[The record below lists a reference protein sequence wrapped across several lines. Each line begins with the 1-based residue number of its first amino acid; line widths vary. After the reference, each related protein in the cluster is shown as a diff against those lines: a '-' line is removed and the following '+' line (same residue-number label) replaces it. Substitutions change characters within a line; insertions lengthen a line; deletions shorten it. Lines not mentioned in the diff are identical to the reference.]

1 MHTGKFK
8 DEKLYANARFCTWS
22 DIGNDKDHGQH
33 YPMQHRGGAV
43 MNMSQQVNQ
52 KVTAS
57 HLKRQAYC
65 YVRQSTLKQVF
76 ENTESTKRQY
86 ALRERAVALGWPVVQ
101 IVTVD
106 SDLGETATSV
116 ADRKGFQKL
125 MTEVSLGRVG
135 LVMGLEV
142 SRLARNNA
150 DWARLLEI
158 CAITDTLILD
168 EEGVYNPT
176 DFNDRL
182 LLNMKGTFSEVEL
195 HVLRSRLR
203 GGILSKARRGE
214 LKTRLPTGFVYN
226 HNDKIIIDPDK
237 QVQQSIRLFFD
248 IFQRTGAAF
257 ATVKAF
263 AKDDVKFP
271 CRMHLGPDK
280 GKLKWQRLTSA
291 RALVILKNP
300 RYAGA
305 YYYGRQ
311 RSRKNVDGSTTYF
324 QVPRDQWLVLLKDI
338 HPGYITWEQYEENL
352 RRIRQN
358 AIAYNV
364 IDRKTPP
371 REGSC
376 LLQGLAVC
384 GKCGQRMTIRYKY
397 QRKNRLKPVYLCQRN
412 RIERWE
418 NSCQYI
424 PGAAIDEAI
433 SKLLLASVTP
443 LTLEVALQVQ
453 KELENRFYEADK
465 LRKQQ
470 VQRAEYEANLARRR
484 FMQVDPDNRLV
495 ADTLEA
501 EWNTK
506 LRHLQDA
513 NDYYETHRR
522 RESEKLKKAQQQK
535 VLKLTRD
542 FPAIWKNPKTPAR
555 EKKRMI
561 RFLIE
566 DVTMI
571 RGEDITLHVR
581 FKGGATKT
589 LKLPLPLK
597 GWQYNMTDP
606 KIVELVDEL
615 LIDHSYSQI
624 ATILNRRGYKSGQ
637 GHRIDRRTVVGITHK
652 YKLKTRYARLR
663 ATGKLRVNEV
673 AGLLG
678 VTVATVRRWG
688 KKGIIKTYP
697 YNDRNECLYEHPGVN
712 SPLMK
717 KRAQQA
723 ENN

>member
-1 MHTGKFK
+1 
-8 DEKLYANARFCTWS
+8 
-22 DIGNDKDHGQH
+22 
-33 YPMQHRGGAV
+33 
-43 MNMSQQVNQ
+43 MNMPRRANQ
-52 KVTAS
+52 KVSAS

-86 ALRERAVALGWPVVQ
+86 ALRERAIALGWPVFQ

-116 ADRKGFQKL
+116 ADRQGFQKL

-168 EEGVYNPT
+168 EEGVYDPT

-271 CRMHLGPDK
+271 CRINLGPDK
-280 GKLKWQRLTSA
+280 GKLKWQRLTSGRA
-291 RALVILKNP
+291 RVILKNP

-324 QVPRDQWLVLLKDI
+324 QVPRDEWLVLIKDV

-371 REGSC
+371 REGPC
-376 LLQGLAVC
+376 LLQGLAIC

-397 QRKNRLKPVYLCQRN
+397 QRKGRIDPVYLCQRH

-418 NSCQYI
+418 SSCQYI
-424 PGAAIDEAI
+424 PGASIDEAI
-433 SKLLLASVTP
+433 SKLLLESVTP

-453 KELENRFYEADK
+453 KELENRFNEADK

-470 VQRAEYEANLARRR
+470 VVRAEYEANLARRR

-501 EWNTK
+501 EWNGK

-522 RESEKLKKAQQQK
+522 RESDKLKKAQQK
-535 VLKLTRD
+535 EVLKLAKD
-542 FPAIWKNPKTPAR
+542 FPRLWKNPRTPVR

-566 DVTMI
+566 DVIMI
-571 RGEDITLHVR
+571 RAENITLHVR

-589 LKLPLPLK
+589 LKIPLPLK
-597 GWQYNMTDP
+597 GWQYNLTDQ
-606 KIVELVDEL
+606 KIVEIVDEL
-615 LIDHSYSQI
+615 LPDHTYSEI
-624 ATILNRRGYKSGQ
+624 ATILDKRGYKSGQ
-637 GHRIDRRTVVGITHK
+637 GHRIDRNVVKGITHK
-652 YKLKTRYARLR
+652 YKLKTRFARLR
-663 ATGKLRVNEV
+663 ATGKLTVDEV
-673 AGLLG
+673 ASLLG
-678 VTVATVRRWG
+678 VTAATVRRWA
-688 KKGIIKTYP
+688 KKDVIKTYP
-697 YNDRNECLYEHPGVN
+697 YNDRNGCLYEHPGVN

-717 KRAQQA
+717 KRAQEA
-723 ENN
+723 ENK

>member
-1 MHTGKFK
+1 
-8 DEKLYANARFCTWS
+8 
-22 DIGNDKDHGQH
+22 
-33 YPMQHRGGAV
+33 
-43 MNMSQQVNQ
+43 MNMSYRTNQ

-86 ALRERAVALGWPVVQ
+86 ALREQAVALGWPMAQ
-101 IVTVD
+101 IVTID
-106 SDLGETATSV
+106 SDLGETAASV
-116 ADRKGFQKL
+116 ADRQGFQKL
-125 MTEVSLGRVG
+125 MTEVSMGRVG

-158 CAITDTLILD
+158 CALTDTLILD
-168 EEGVYNPT
+168 EEGIYDPT

-214 LKTRLPTGFVYN
+214 LKTRLPTGFVYD
-226 HNDKIIIDPDK
+226 HNDQIIIDPDK

-271 CRMHLGPDK
+271 CRLHFGPDK
-280 GKLKWQRLTSA
+280 GKIKWQRLTSG
-291 RALVILKNP
+291 RAQVMIKNP

-311 RSRKNVDGSTTYF
+311 RSRKKPDGSTTYF
-324 QVPRDQWLVLLKDI
+324 KAPRDQWLVLIKDA
-338 HPGYITWEQYEENL
+338 HPGYITWDQYEENL
-352 RRIRQN
+352 RRMRQN

-364 IDRKTPP
+364 TGSNTPA
-371 REGSC
+371 REGPC
-376 LLQGLAVC
+376 LLQGLAIC

-397 QRKNRLKPVYLCQRN
+397 RKKGRIDPVYLCQRH

-418 NSCQYI
+418 SSCQYI
-424 PGAAIDEAI
+424 PGASIDEAI
-433 SKLLLASVTP
+433 SKLLLDSVTP
-443 LTLEVALQVQ
+443 LTLEVALQVR
-453 KELENRFYEADK
+453 KELEKRFNEADK

-470 VQRAEYEANLARRR
+470 VERTEYEANIARRR

-501 EWNTK
+501 EWNEK
-506 LRHLQDA
+506 LRQLQDTI
-513 NDYYETHRR
+513 DYYENHRQK
-522 RESEKLKKAQQQK
+522 ESEKLKSVQEKE
-535 VLKLTRD
+535 VLKIAKD
-542 FPAIWKNPKTPAR
+542 FPRLWKNPATSAR

-571 RGEDITLHVR
+571 KGEENITLHVR
-581 FKGGATKT
+581 FKGGAKKT
-589 LKLPLPLK
+589 LMLPLPRM
-597 GWQYNMTDP
+597 GWQYNATEP
-606 KIVELVDEL
+606 KIVQMVDEL
-615 LIDHSYSQI
+615 LTDHHYAEI
-624 ATILNRRGYKSGQ
+624 AGILNKRGYKSAQ
-637 GHRIDRRTVVGITHK
+637 GNRFDKNVIKSITYK

-663 ATGKLRVNEV
+663 TTGKLTADE
-673 AGLLG
+673 AASLLG
-678 VTVATVRRWG
+678 VTAQTVRRWG
-688 KKGIIKTYP
+688 KKGTIKTYP
-697 YNDRNECLYEHPGVN
+697 YNERNGCLYEHPGVH
-712 SPLMK
+712 SPLMLK
-717 KRAQQA
+717 
-723 ENN
+723 

>member
-1 MHTGKFK
+1 
-8 DEKLYANARFCTWS
+8 
-22 DIGNDKDHGQH
+22 
-33 YPMQHRGGAV
+33 
-43 MNMSQQVNQ
+43 MNMPRRANQ
-52 KVTAS
+52 KVSAS

-86 ALRERAVALGWPVVQ
+86 ALRERAIALGWPAFQ

-116 ADRKGFQKL
+116 ADRQGFQKL

-168 EEGVYNPT
+168 EEGVYDPT

-271 CRMHLGPDK
+271 CRIHLGPDK
-280 GKLKWQRLTSA
+280 GKLKWQRLTSGRA
-291 RALVILKNP
+291 RVILKNP

-324 QVPRDQWLVLLKDI
+324 QVPRNEWLVLIKDV

-371 REGSC
+371 REGPC
-376 LLQGLAVC
+376 LLQGLAIC

-397 QRKNRLKPVYLCQRN
+397 QRKGRIDPVYLCQRH

-418 NSCQYI
+418 SSCQYI
-424 PGAAIDEAI
+424 PGASIDEAI
-433 SKLLLASVTP
+433 SKLLLESVTP

-453 KELENRFYEADK
+453 KELENRFNEADK

-470 VQRAEYEANLARRR
+470 VVRAEYEANLARRR

-501 EWNTK
+501 EWNGK

-522 RESEKLKKAQQQK
+522 RESDKLKKAQQK
-535 VLKLTRD
+535 EVLKLAKD
-542 FPAIWKNPKTPAR
+542 FPRLWKNPRTPVR

-571 RGEDITLHVR
+571 RAANITLHVR

-589 LKLPLPLK
+589 LKIPLPLK
-597 GWQYNMTDP
+597 GWQYNLTDQ
-606 KIVELVDEL
+606 KIVEIVDEL
-615 LIDHSYSQI
+615 LPDHTYSEI
-624 ATILNRRGYKSGQ
+624 ATILDKRGYKSGQ
-637 GHRIDRRTVVGITHK
+637 GHRIDRNVVKGITHK
-652 YKLKTRYARLR
+652 YKLKTRFARLR
-663 ATGKLRVNEV
+663 ATGKLTVDEV
-673 AGLLG
+673 ASLLG
-678 VTVATVRRWG
+678 VTAATVRRWA
-688 KKGIIKTYP
+688 KKDVIKTYP
-697 YNDRNECLYEHPGVN
+697 YNDRNGCLYEHPGVN

-717 KRAQQA
+717 KRAQEA
-723 ENN
+723 ENK

>member
-1 MHTGKFK
+1 
-8 DEKLYANARFCTWS
+8 
-22 DIGNDKDHGQH
+22 
-33 YPMQHRGGAV
+33 
-43 MNMSQQVNQ
+43 MNMPQRENQ
-52 KVTAS
+52 KVSTS

-86 ALRERAVALGWPVVQ
+86 ALREQAIALGWPVAR
-101 IVTVD
+101 IVTED
-106 SDLGETATSV
+106 SDLGESAASI
-116 ADRKGFQKL
+116 ADRQGFQKL

-195 HVLRSRLR
+195 HVLKSRLR
-203 GGILSKARRGE
+203 GGALNKARRGDF
-214 LKTRLPTGFVYN
+214 KTRLPTGFVYD
-226 HNDKIIIDPDK
+226 HNDKIIIDPDR
-237 QVQQSIRLFFD
+237 QVQQSLRLFFD

-263 AKDDVKFP
+263 GKDDVKFP
-271 CRMHLGPDK
+271 CRIHSGPDI
-280 GKLKWQRLTSA
+280 GKLQWQRLTSG
-291 RALVILKNP
+291 RAQMILKNP

-305 YYYGRQ
+305 YYYGRL
-311 RSRKNVDGSTTYF
+311 RSRKNVDGSTSYF
-324 QVPRDQWLVLLKDI
+324 KAPRDEWIVLIKDA

-352 RRIRQN
+352 HRMQQN
-358 AIAYNV
+358 AFAYNI

-371 REGSC
+371 REGPC
-376 LLQGLAVC
+376 LLQGLAIC

-397 QRKNRLKPVYLCQRN
+397 RRKGRIDPVYLCQRN
-412 RIERWE
+412 RMERGE

-424 PGAAIDEAI
+424 PGVVIDEAI
-433 SKLLLASVTP
+433 EKLLLESVTP
-443 LTLEVALQVQ
+443 LTLEMALEVQ
-453 KELENRFYEADK
+453 QELENRFNEADN

-470 VQRAEYEANLARRR
+470 VERAEYEANLARRR

-501 EWNTK
+501 EWNEK
-506 LRHLQDA
+506 LRYLQDA
-513 NDYYETHRR
+513 NDYYEKHRLM
-522 RESEKLKKAQQQK
+522 ESEKLKKVQREE
-535 VLKLTRD
+535 VLKLARD
-542 FPAIWKNPKTPAR
+542 FPKLWKNPRTPIR

-571 RGEDITLHVR
+571 SGDDITLHVR
-581 FKGGATKT
+581 YKGGAQKT
-589 LKLPLPLK
+589 LKLPLPKK
-597 GWQYNMTDP
+597 GWQYNLTDP
-606 KIVELVDEL
+606 KIVEIVDEL
-615 LIDHSYSQI
+615 LGNHTYAEI
-624 ATILNRRGYKSGQ
+624 AAVLDNRGYKSGQ
-637 GHRIDRRTVVGITHK
+637 GLRIDRSVVKGITYK
-652 YKLKTRYARLR
+652 YNLRTRFERLR
-663 ATGKLRVNEV
+663 KSGKLTANEV
-673 AGLLG
+673 VNLLA
-678 VTVATVRRWG
+678 VTAATVRKWG
-688 KKGIIKTYP
+688 KRGIIKTYP
-697 YNDRNECLYEHPGVN
+697 YNDRNECLYEHPGVD

-717 KRAQQA
+717 KRS
-723 ENN
+723 

>member
-1 MHTGKFK
+1 MNT
-8 DEKLYANARFCTWS
+8 S
-22 DIGNDKDHGQH
+22 
-33 YPMQHRGGAV
+33 HRV
-43 MNMSQQVNQ
+43 EQ
-52 KVTAS
+52 KVTTA
-57 HLKRQAYC
+57 HLKRKAYC
-65 YVRQSTLKQVF
+65 YVRQSTIKQVF

-116 ADRKGFQKL
+116 ADRQGFQML

-168 EEGVYNPT
+168 EEGIYDPT

-203 GGILSKARRGE
+203 GGILNKARRGE
-214 LKTRLPTGFVYN
+214 LKTRLPTGFIYD
-226 HNDKIIIDPDK
+226 HHDKIIIDPDK

-271 CRMHLGPDK
+271 CRIHIGPDK
-280 GKLKWQRLTSA
+280 GQLKWQRLTSG
-291 RALVILKNP
+291 RAQMILKNP

-305 YYYGRQ
+305 YYYGRS
-311 RSRKNVDGSTTYF
+311 RSRKNVDGTSTYF
-324 QVPRDQWLVLLKDI
+324 KVPRDEWRVLIKDA
-338 HPGYITWEQYEENL
+338 HAGYITWEQYEENL
-352 RRIRQN
+352 RRLRQN

-364 IDRKTPP
+364 VDRKTPP
-371 REGSC
+371 REGPC

-397 QRKNRLKPVYLCQRN
+397 RRKGRVDPVYLCQRN

-418 NSCQYI
+418 SSCQYI
-424 PGAAIDEAI
+424 PGAPIDEAI
-433 SKLLLASVTP
+433 SKLLLESVTP
-443 LTLEVALQVQ
+443 LTLDVALQVQ
-453 KELENRFYEADK
+453 KELENRFNEADN

-470 VQRAEYEANLARRR
+470 VERAEYEANLARRR
-484 FMQVDPDNRLV
+484 FMKVDPDNRLV

-501 EWNTK
+501 EWNEK
-506 LRHLQDA
+506 LRNLQDA
-513 NDYYETHRR
+513 NDYYETHRHQ
-522 RESEKLKKAQQQK
+522 ESEKLKKTQQK
-535 VLKLTRD
+535 EVLKLAKD
-542 FPAIWKNPKTPAR
+542 FPKLWKNPKTPIR

-566 DVTMI
+566 DVTMS
-571 RGEDITLHVR
+571 RKEEITLNIR

-606 KIVELVDEL
+606 EIVKTVDSL
-615 LIDHSYSQI
+615 LSDHTYAEI

-637 GHRIDRRTVVGITHK
+637 GNRFDRTAVKGITHNH
-652 YKLKTRYARLR
+652 KLKTRFSRLR
-663 ATGKLRVNEV
+663 SAGKLTADEV
-673 AGLLG
+673 AKLLC

-688 KKGIIKTYP
+688 KQGTIETYP
-697 YNDRNECLYEHPGVN
+697 YNDRNGCLYEHPGVN
-712 SPLMK
+712 AALMK
-717 KRAQQA
+717 GSV
-723 ENN
+723 

>member
-1 MHTGKFK
+1 
-8 DEKLYANARFCTWS
+8 
-22 DIGNDKDHGQH
+22 
-33 YPMQHRGGAV
+33 
-43 MNMSQQVNQ
+43 
-52 KVTAS
+52 VTAS

-86 ALRERAVALGWPVVQ
+86 ALREHAIALGWPMVQ
-101 IVTVD
+101 IVTID
-106 SDLGETATSV
+106 TDLGETAASV
-116 ADRKGFQKL
+116 ADRQGFQKL
-125 MTEVSLGRVG
+125 MTEVSMGRVG

-158 CAITDTLILD
+158 CALTDTLILD
-168 EEGVYNPT
+168 EEGIYDPT

-214 LKTRLPTGFVYN
+214 LKTRLPTGFVYD
-226 HNDKIIIDPDK
+226 HNDKVIIDPDK
-237 QVQQSIRLFFD
+237 QIQQCLRLFFD

-263 AKDDVKFP
+263 ATDDMKFP
-271 CRMHLGPDK
+271 CRMHLGPDR
-280 GKLKWQRLTSA
+280 GKVKWQRLTSG
-291 RALVILKNP
+291 RALSILNNP
-300 RYAGA
+300 RFAGA

-324 QVPRDQWLVLLKDI
+324 QVPRDQWLVLIKDV
-338 HPGYITWEQYEENL
+338 HPGYITWQQYEDNL
-352 RRIRQN
+352 QRMRQN
-358 AIAYNV
+358 AIAYNL
-364 IDRKTPP
+364 IGRKTPP
-371 REGSC
+371 REGPC
-376 LLQGLAVC
+376 LLQGLAIC

-397 QRKNRLKPVYLCQRN
+397 QKKGRIEPAYLCQRH

-418 NSCQYI
+418 SSCQYI
-424 PGAAIDEAI
+424 PGAKIDEAI
-433 SKLLLASVTP
+433 SKLLLDSVSP

-453 KELENRFYEADK
+453 KELEDRFNEADK

-470 VQRAEYEANLARRR
+470 VQRAEYEANIARRR

-501 EWNTK
+501 EWNEK
-506 LRHLQDA
+506 LRQLQDA
-513 NDYYETHRR
+513 IDYYEDHRQK
-522 RESEKLKKAQQQK
+522 ESEKLKSVQK
-535 VLKLTRD
+535 KEVLKLAKD
-542 FPAIWKNPKTPAR
+542 FPRLWKNPRTPAR

-571 RGEDITLHVR
+571 RAEDITLQVR

-597 GWQYNMTDP
+597 GWEYNLTDP
-606 KIVELVDEL
+606 KIVEIVDEL
-615 LIDHSYSQI
+615 LSDHTYSEI
-624 ATILNRRGYKSGQ
+624 ATILDERGYKSGQ
-637 GHRIDRRTVVGITHK
+637 GHRIDSRTVIGITHG

-663 ATGKLRVNEV
+663 ATGKLRVEEV
-673 AGLLG
+673 ASLLG
-678 VTVATVRRWG
+678 VSAGTVRIWG
-688 KKGIIKTYP
+688 KKGIIKTYS
-697 YNDRNECLYEHPGVN
+697 YNDRNGCLFEHPGAN

-717 KRAQQA
+717 KRA
-723 ENN
+723 

>member
-1 MHTGKFK
+1 MKIS
-8 DEKLYANARFCTWS
+8 LL
-22 DIGNDKDHGQH
+22 
-33 YPMQHRGGAV
+33 M
-43 MNMSQQVNQ
+43 NQ

-86 ALRERAVALGWPVVQ
+86 ALRERAISLGWPIVQ
-101 IVTVD
+101 IVTID

-116 ADRKGFQKL
+116 ADREGFQKL

-168 EEGVYNPT
+168 EDGIYDPT

-203 GGILSKARRGE
+203 GGALSKARRGE
-214 LKTRLPTGFVYN
+214 FKTRLPTGFVYD
-226 HNDKIIIDPDK
+226 HNDKIIMDPDK
-237 QVQQSIRLFFD
+237 QVQQSFRLFFD

-263 AKDDVKFP
+263 REDDVKFP
-271 CRMHLGPDK
+271 CRIHCGPNK
-280 GKLKWQRLTSA
+280 GGLQWRTLTYS

-311 RSRKNVDGSTTYF
+311 RSRKNVDGSTTYYW
-324 QVPRDQWLVLLKDI
+324 VPQDEWIVLLKDV
-338 HPGYITWEQYEENL
+338 HPGYITWDQYEENL
-352 RRIRQN
+352 RRIREN
-358 AIAYNV
+358 AIAYNT

-371 REGSC
+371 REGPC

-397 QRKNRLKPVYLCQRN
+397 QRTRPVDPVYLCQRN
-412 RIERWE
+412 RIEKGE

-424 PGAAIDEAI
+424 PGAGIDEAI
-433 SKLLLASVTP
+433 SKLLIESVTP
-443 LTLEVALQVQ
+443 LTLEVALEVQ
-453 KELENRFYEADK
+453 QELEARINEADK

-470 VQRAEYEANLARRR
+470 VERAEYDANLARRR
-484 FMQVDPDNRLV
+484 FMQVDPENRLV

-501 EWNTK
+501 EWNEK
-506 LRHLQDA
+506 LRALQDGK
-513 NDYYETHRR
+513 DYYEKHRR
-522 RESEKLKKAQQQK
+522 LESEKLKKEQQEEI
-535 VLKLTRD
+535 LKLARD
-542 FPAIWKNPKTPAR
+542 FPKLWKNPRTPAR

-571 RGEDITLHVR
+571 RKEDITLHVR
-581 FKGGATKT
+581 FKGGAKKT

-597 GWQYNMTDP
+597 GSQYNVTDP
-606 KIVELVDEL
+606 EIVELVDDL
-615 LIDHSYSQI
+615 LSDHNYSEI
-624 ATILNRRGYKSGQ
+624 ATILNARGYKSGMGLQ
-637 GHRIDRRTVVGITHK
+637 FDRKVVAGITHSNN
-652 YKLKTRYARLR
+652 LKTRYTRLR
-663 ATGKLRVNEV
+663 NTGKLTVDEV
-673 AGLLG
+673 AKLLG
-678 VTVATVRRWG
+678 VSNQTVRRWG

-697 YNDRNECLYEHPGVN
+697 YNDRNGCLYEHPGVN

-717 KRAQQA
+717 KRT
-723 ENN
+723 

>member
-1 MHTGKFK
+1 
-8 DEKLYANARFCTWS
+8 
-22 DIGNDKDHGQH
+22 
-33 YPMQHRGGAV
+33 
-43 MNMSQQVNQ
+43 MSMPLHVNQ

-106 SDLGETATSV
+106 SDLGETAASV
-116 ADRKGFQKL
+116 SDRQGFQRL

-158 CAITDTLILD
+158 CGITDTLILD
-168 EEGVYNPT
+168 EEGIYDPT

-203 GGILSKARRGE
+203 GGALSKARRGE
-214 LKTRLPTGFVYN
+214 FKTRLPTGFVYD
-226 HNDKIIIDPDK
+226 HNDKIIIDPDT
-237 QVQQSIRLFFD
+237 QVQQSFLLFFD
-248 IFQRTGAAF
+248 VFQRTGAAF

-271 CRMHLGPDK
+271 CRIHMGPNK
-280 GKLKWQRLTSA
+280 GELKWQRLTSS
-291 RALVILKNP
+291 RAQMILRNP

-311 RSRKNVDGSTTYF
+311 RSRKNVDGSTSYYT
-324 QVPRDQWLVLLKDI
+324 VPREEWIVLIKDA
-338 HPGYITWEQYEENL
+338 HPGYITWEQYEANVQ
-352 RRIRQN
+352 RVRQN
-358 AIAYNV
+358 AIAYN
-364 IDRKTPP
+364 IIGRKTPP
-371 REGSC
+371 REGPC
-376 LLQGLAVC
+376 LLQGLAIC

-397 QRKNRLKPVYLCQRN
+397 QSKGRIEPAYLCQRH

-424 PGAAIDEAI
+424 PGAGIDDAI
-433 SKLLLASVTP
+433 SKLVFESVTP

-453 KELENRFYEADK
+453 RELENRFNETDK

-470 VQRAEYEANLARRR
+470 VERAQYEANLSRRR

-501 EWNTK
+501 EWNEK

-513 NDYYETHRR
+513 SDYYETHRR
-522 RESEKLKKAQQQK
+522 RESEKLKKVQEQE

-542 FPAIWKNPKTPAR
+542 FPAIWKNPRTPAR

-571 RGEDITLHVR
+571 RAEDITLHVR

-589 LKLPLPLK
+589 LKLPLPLQ
-597 GWQYNMTDP
+597 GWQYNLTDP
-606 KIVELVDEL
+606 KIVEIVDEL
-615 LIDHSYSQI
+615 LSDHTYSEI
-624 ATILNRRGYKSGQ
+624 ATILDKRGYKSGQ

-663 ATGKLRVNEV
+663 ATGKLTVDEV
-673 AGLLG
+673 ASLLG

-688 KKGIIKTYP
+688 KRGIIKTYP
-697 YNDRNECLYEHPGVN
+697 YNDRNGCLYEHPGVN
-712 SPLMK
+712 SRLMK
-717 KRAQQA
+717 KRA
-723 ENN
+723 

>member
-1 MHTGKFK
+1 
-8 DEKLYANARFCTWS
+8 
-22 DIGNDKDHGQH
+22 
-33 YPMQHRGGAV
+33 
-43 MNMSQQVNQ
+43 MNISQRVNQ

-86 ALRERAVALGWPVVQ
+86 ALRERAVALGWPAVQ

-106 SDLGETATSV
+106 SDLGETASSV
-116 ADRKGFQKL
+116 ADRQGFQKL

-142 SRLARNNA
+142 SRLARNNT
-150 DWARLLEI
+150 DWAKLLEI

-168 EEGVYNPT
+168 EEGVYDPT

-214 LKTRLPTGFVYN
+214 LKTRLPTGFVYD
-226 HNDKIIIDPDK
+226 HDDAVILDPDK
-237 QVQQSIRLFFD
+237 RVQQSIRLFFD

-271 CRMHLGPDK
+271 CRLHLGPDR
-280 GKLKWQRLTSA
+280 GQIKWQRLTSA
-291 RALVILKNP
+291 RALVMLKNP

-324 QVPRDQWLVLLKDI
+324 QVPRDQWLVLIKDA
-338 HPGYITWEQYEENL
+338 HPAYISWEQYEENL
-352 RRIRQN
+352 HRLRQN
-358 AIAYNV
+358 AVAYNV

-371 REGSC
+371 REGPC
-376 LLQGLAVC
+376 LLQGLAIC

-397 QRKNRLKPVYLCQRN
+397 NRKGRVEPAYLCQRH

-418 NSCQYI
+418 SSCQYI
-424 PGAAIDEAI
+424 PGAAIDAAI
-433 SKLLLASVTP
+433 EKRLLESVNP

-453 KELENRFYEADK
+453 KELESRFAEADK

-470 VQRAEYEANLARRR
+470 VERAEYEANLAQRR

-501 EWNTK
+501 EWNGK
-506 LRHLQDA
+506 LRRLQDA
-513 NDYYETHRR
+513 NDYYERHRKL
-522 RESEKLKKAQQQK
+522 ESERLKKVQEKRVIQLA
-535 VLKLTRD
+535 RD
-542 FPAIWKNPKTPAR
+542 FPRLWKNPNTSAR

-561 RFLIE
+561 RLLIE

-571 RGEDITLHVR
+571 RDEQITLHVR
-581 FKGGATKT
+581 FRGGATKT
-589 LKLPLPLK
+589 LTLPPPLQ
-597 GWQYNMTDP
+597 GWQYSLTDP
-606 KIVELVDEL
+606 EIVKTIDEL
-615 LIDHSYSQI
+615 LSDHTNSEI
-624 ATILNRRGYKSGQ
+624 ATILHNRGFRSGQ
-637 GHRIDRRTVVGITHK
+637 GHRIDRTVVKSITHT
-652 YKLKTRYARLR
+652 YKLKTRYARMR
-663 ATGKLRVNEV
+663 ATGKLTAEEV
-673 AGLLG
+673 AKLTK

-688 KKGIIKTYP
+688 KKGMIKTYP
-697 YNDRNECLYEHPGVN
+697 YNDRKGLLYEHPGVR

-717 KRAQQA
+717 RRA
-723 ENN
+723 

>member
-1 MHTGKFK
+1 
-8 DEKLYANARFCTWS
+8 
-22 DIGNDKDHGQH
+22 
-33 YPMQHRGGAV
+33 
-43 MNMSQQVNQ
+43 
-52 KVTAS
+52 
-57 HLKRQAYC
+57 
-65 YVRQSTLKQVF
+65 
-76 ENTESTKRQY
+76 
-86 ALRERAVALGWPVVQ
+86 
-101 IVTVD
+101 
-106 SDLGETATSV
+106 
-116 ADRKGFQKL
+116 

-168 EEGVYNPT
+168 EEGIYNPT

-195 HVLRSRLR
+195 HMLRSRLR

-214 LKTRLPTGFVYN
+214 LKTRLPTGFVYD
-226 HNDKIIIDPDK
+226 HNDKVIIDPDK
-237 QVQQSIRLFFD
+237 QIQQSIRLFFD

-263 AKDDVKFP
+263 ATDDMKFP

-280 GKLKWQRLTSA
+280 GKVKWQRLTSG
-291 RALVILKNP
+291 RALVILNNP

-324 QVPRDQWLVLLKDI
+324 QVPRDQWLVLIKDI
-338 HPGYITWEQYEENL
+338 HPGYITWEHYEENL
-352 RRIRQN
+352 RRMRQN
-358 AIAYNV
+358 AIAYNL

-371 REGSC
+371 REGPC

-397 QRKNRLKPVYLCQRN
+397 QRKGRIEPAYLCQRN

-418 NSCQYI
+418 SSCQYI
-424 PGAAIDEAI
+424 PGAGIDEAI
-433 SKLLLASVTP
+433 SKLLIESVTP
-443 LTLEVALQVQ
+443 LTLEVALEVQ
-453 KELENRFYEADK
+453 QELENRFNEADK

-501 EWNTK
+501 EWNEK

-513 NDYYETHRR
+513 NDYYEKHRQK
-522 RESEKLKKAQQQK
+522 ESEKLKSAQK
-535 VLKLTRD
+535 KEVLKLAKD
-542 FPAIWKNPKTPAR
+542 FPRLWKNPRTPAR

-571 RGEDITLHVR
+571 RGEENITLHVR
-581 FKGGATKT
+581 FKGGAKKT
-589 LKLPLPLK
+589 LTLPPPLK
-597 GWQYNMTDP
+597 GWQYNATDP
-606 KIVELVDEL
+606 KIVQMVDEL
-615 LIDHSYSQI
+615 LTDHNYAEI
-624 ATILNRRGYKSGQ
+624 ATILDKRGYKSSQ
-637 GHRIDRRTVVGITHK
+637 GNRFDRNVVKSITYK
-652 YKLKTRYARLR
+652 YKLKTRFARLR
-663 ATGKLRVNEV
+663 ATGKLTADEV
-673 AGLLG
+673 ASLLG
-678 VTVATVRRWG
+678 VTAQTVRKWG
-688 KKGIIKTYP
+688 KEGTIKTYP
-697 YNDRNECLYEHPGVN
+697 YNDRNGCLYEHPGVN

-717 KRAQQA
+717 K
-723 ENN
+723 

>member
-1 MHTGKFK
+1 
-8 DEKLYANARFCTWS
+8 
-22 DIGNDKDHGQH
+22 
-33 YPMQHRGGAV
+33 
-43 MNMSQQVNQ
+43 MNMPQQANV
-52 KVTAS
+52 KVTSS

-86 ALRERAVALGWPVVQ
+86 ALRERAVALGWSVVQ
-101 IVTVD
+101 VVTVD

-116 ADRKGFQKL
+116 ADRQGFQKL

-168 EEGVYNPT
+168 EEGIYNPT

-214 LKTRLPTGFVYN
+214 LKTRLPTGFVYD
-226 HNDKIIIDPDK
+226 HKDKIIIDPDK

-271 CRMHLGPDK
+271 CRLHLGPDK
-280 GKLKWQRLTSA
+280 GKIKWQRLTSG

-311 RSRKNVDGSTTYF
+311 RSRKNVDGSTTYYR
-324 QVPRDQWLVLLKDI
+324 VPREQWRVLIKDV
-338 HPGYITWEQYEENL
+338 HPGYITWDQYEENL

-358 AIAYNV
+358 AVAYNV
-364 IDRKTPP
+364 VERKTPP
-371 REGSC
+371 REGPC

-397 QRKNRLKPVYLCQRN
+397 QKKGRVDPVYLCQRH

-424 PGAAIDEAI
+424 PGANIDEAI
-433 SKLLLASVTP
+433 GKLLLESVRP

-453 KELENRFYEADK
+453 KELEDRFNEADK

-501 EWNTK
+501 EWNEK
-506 LRHLQDA
+506 LRQLQDA
-513 NDYYETHRR
+513 NDYYEAHRL
-522 RESEKLKKAQQQK
+522 REKEKLKNAQQQE
-535 VLKLTRD
+535 VLKLARD
-542 FPAIWKNPKTPAR
+542 FPALWKNQRTPAR

-566 DVTMI
+566 DVTMT
-571 RGEDITLHVR
+571 RREDITLQVR

-597 GWQYNMTDP
+597 GWQCNVTEP
-606 KIVELVDEL
+606 KIVEIVDEL
-615 LIDHSYSQI
+615 LSDHTNSEI
-624 ATILNRRGYKSGQ
+624 AKILDERGYRSGQ
-637 GHRIDRRTVVGITHK
+637 GHRIDSRTVIGITHS

-663 ATGKLRVNEV
+663 AKGWLRPEEV
-673 AGLLG
+673 ADLLG
-678 VTVATVRRWG
+678 VSAMTVRRWG
-688 KKGIIKTYP
+688 KKGIIKTYC
-697 YNDRNECLYEHPGVN
+697 YNDRNGCLYEHPGVN
-712 SPLMK
+712 SSLMK
-717 KRAQQA
+717 I
-723 ENN
+723 

>member
-1 MHTGKFK
+1 MKIS
-8 DEKLYANARFCTWS
+8 LL
-22 DIGNDKDHGQH
+22 
-33 YPMQHRGGAV
+33 M
-43 MNMSQQVNQ
+43 NQ

-86 ALRERAVALGWPVVQ
+86 ALRERAISLGWPIVQ
-101 IVTVD
+101 IVTID

-116 ADRKGFQKL
+116 ADREGFQKL

-168 EEGVYNPT
+168 EDGIYDPT

-203 GGILSKARRGE
+203 GGALSKARRGE
-214 LKTRLPTGFVYN
+214 FKTRLPTGFVYD
-226 HNDKIIIDPDK
+226 HNDKIIMDPDK
-237 QVQQSIRLFFD
+237 QVQQSFRLFFD

-263 AKDDVKFP
+263 REDDVKFP
-271 CRMHLGPDK
+271 CRIHCGPNK
-280 GKLKWQRLTSA
+280 GGLQWRTLTYS

-311 RSRKNVDGSTTYF
+311 RSRKNVDGSTTYYW
-324 QVPRDQWLVLLKDI
+324 VPQDEWIVLLKDV
-338 HPGYITWEQYEENL
+338 HPGYITWDQYEENL
-352 RRIRQN
+352 RRIREN
-358 AIAYNV
+358 AIAYNT

-371 REGSC
+371 REGPC

-397 QRKNRLKPVYLCQRN
+397 QRTRPVDPVYLCQRN
-412 RIERWE
+412 RIEKGE

-424 PGAAIDEAI
+424 PGAGIDEAI
-433 SKLLLASVTP
+433 SKLLIESVTP
-443 LTLEVALQVQ
+443 LTLEVALEVHQ
-453 KELENRFYEADK
+453 ELEARINEADK

-470 VQRAEYEANLARRR
+470 VERAEYDANLARRR
-484 FMQVDPDNRLV
+484 FMQVDPENRLV

-501 EWNTK
+501 EWNEK
-506 LRHLQDA
+506 LRALQDGK
-513 NDYYETHRR
+513 DYYEKHRR
-522 RESEKLKKAQQQK
+522 LESEKLKKEQQEEI
-535 VLKLTRD
+535 LKLARD
-542 FPAIWKNPKTPAR
+542 FPKLWKNPRTPAR

-566 DVTMI
+566 DVIMI
-571 RGEDITLHVR
+571 RKEDITVHVR
-581 FKGGATKT
+581 FKGGAKKT

-597 GWQYNMTDP
+597 GWQYNVTDP
-606 KIVELVDEL
+606 EIVELVDDL
-615 LIDHSYSQI
+615 LSDHNYSEI
-624 ATILNRRGYKSGQ
+624 ATILNARGYKSGMGLQ
-637 GHRIDRRTVVGITHK
+637 FDRKVVAGITHSNN
-652 YKLKTRYARLR
+652 LKTRYTRLR
-663 ATGKLRVNEV
+663 NTGKLTVDEV
-673 AGLLG
+673 AKLLG
-678 VTVATVRRWG
+678 VSNQTVRRWG

-697 YNDRNECLYEHPGVN
+697 YNDRNGCLYEHPGVN

-717 KRAQQA
+717 KRT
-723 ENN
+723 

>member
-1 MHTGKFK
+1 MKMS
-8 DEKLYANARFCTWS
+8 A
-22 DIGNDKDHGQH
+22 
-33 YPMQHRGGAV
+33 PM
-43 MNMSQQVNQ
+43 NQ

-86 ALRERAVALGWPVVQ
+86 ALRERAMALGWPVVQ

-106 SDLGETATSV
+106 SDLGQTATSV
-116 ADRKGFQKL
+116 ADREGFQKL

-168 EEGVYNPT
+168 EEGIYDPT

-195 HVLRSRLR
+195 HVLKSRLR
-203 GGILSKARRGE
+203 GGALNKARRGE
-214 LKTRLPTGFVYN
+214 FKTRLPTGFVYD

-237 QVQQSIRLFFD
+237 QVQQSFRLFFD

-257 ATVKAF
+257 ATIKAF
-263 AKDDVKFP
+263 RKDDVKFP
-271 CRMHLGPDK
+271 YRIHCGPNK
-280 GKLKWQRLTSA
+280 GDLQWRTLTYS
-291 RALVILKNP
+291 RALTILRNP

-324 QVPRDQWLVLLKDI
+324 CASQDEWIVLLKDA
-338 HPGYITWEQYEENL
+338 HPGYITWDQYEENL
-352 RRIRQN
+352 RRIRAN
-358 AIAYNV
+358 AIAYNN

-371 REGSC
+371 REGQC

-397 QRKNRLKPVYLCQRN
+397 QRTRQVDPVYLCQRN
-412 RIERWE
+412 CIEKGE

-424 PGAAIDEAI
+424 PGAGIDEAI
-433 SKLLLASVTP
+433 SKLLIESVTP
-443 LTLEVALQVQ
+443 LTLEVALEVQ
-453 KELENRFYEADK
+453 RELEARFNEADK

-470 VQRAEYEANLARRR
+470 VERAEYDANLARRR
-484 FMQVDPDNRLV
+484 FMQVDPENRLV

-501 EWNTK
+501 EWNEK
-506 LRHLQDA
+506 LRALQDA
-513 NDYYETHRR
+513 KDYYEKHRQL
-522 RESEKLKKAQQQK
+522 ESEKLKKEQQK
-535 VLKLTRD
+535 EILILARD
-542 FPAIWKNPKTPAR
+542 FPKLWKNPRTPAR

-571 RGEDITLHVR
+571 RGEEITLHVR
-581 FKGGATKT
+581 FKGGAKKT
-589 LKLPLPLK
+589 LKIPLPLK
-597 GWQYNMTDP
+597 GWQYNVTDP
-606 KIVELVDEL
+606 KIVEIVDEL
-615 LIDHSYSQI
+615 LSNHTYSEI
-624 ATILNRRGYKSGQ
+624 ATILDKQGYKSGQ
-637 GHRIDRRTVVGITHK
+637 GHRIDTNVVKGITHS
-652 YKLKTRYARLR
+652 YNIKTRYARLR
-663 ATGKLRVNEV
+663 NTGKLTVEEV
-673 AGLLG
+673 ANLLG
-678 VTVATVRRWG
+678 VSIQTVRSWG

-697 YNDRNECLYEHPGVN
+697 YNDRNGCLYEHPGVD

-717 KRAQQA
+717 KSA
-723 ENN
+723 

>member
-1 MHTGKFK
+1 
-8 DEKLYANARFCTWS
+8 
-22 DIGNDKDHGQH
+22 
-33 YPMQHRGGAV
+33 
-43 MNMSQQVNQ
+43 MNMSHKANQ

-86 ALRERAVALGWPVVQ
+86 ALREQAVALGWPMVQ
-101 IVTVD
+101 IVTID
-106 SDLGETATSV
+106 SDLGETAASV
-116 ADRKGFQKL
+116 ADRQGFQKL
-125 MTEVSLGRVG
+125 MTEVSMGRVG

-158 CAITDTLILD
+158 CALTDTLILD
-168 EEGVYNPT
+168 EEGIYDPT

-214 LKTRLPTGFVYN
+214 LKTRLPTGFVYD

-263 AKDDVKFP
+263 ATDDVKFP
-271 CRMHLGPDK
+271 CRIHLGPDK
-280 GKLKWQRLTSA
+280 GRLKWQRLTSG
-291 RALVILKNP
+291 RALVILNNP

-311 RSRKNVDGSTTYF
+311 RSRKNIDGSTTYF
-324 QVPRDQWLVLLKDI
+324 QVPRDQWLVLIKDV

-352 RRIRQN
+352 QRMRQN
-358 AIAYNV
+358 AIAYNL
-364 IDRKTPP
+364 IGRKTPP
-371 REGSC
+371 REGPC
-376 LLQGLAVC
+376 LLQGLAIC

-397 QRKNRLKPVYLCQRN
+397 QRKGRIEPAYLCQRN

-418 NSCQYI
+418 SSCQYI
-424 PGAAIDEAI
+424 PGAGIDEAI
-433 SKLLLASVTP
+433 GNLLLESVMP

-453 KELENRFYEADK
+453 KELENRFNEADN

-470 VQRAEYEANLARRR
+470 VQRAEYDANLARRR

-501 EWNTK
+501 EWNEK

-513 NDYYETHRR
+513 IDYYEDHRQK
-522 RESEKLKKAQQQK
+522 ESEKLKSAQK
-535 VLKLTRD
+535 KEVLKLAKD
-542 FPAIWKNPKTPAR
+542 FPRLWKNPKTPAR

-571 RGEDITLHVR
+571 RGEENITLHVR
-581 FKGGATKT
+581 FKGGAKKT
-589 LKLPLPLK
+589 LTLPPPLK
-597 GWQYNMTDP
+597 GWQYNATDP
-606 KIVELVDEL
+606 KIVQMVDEL
-615 LIDHSYSQI
+615 LTDHNYAEI
-624 ATILNRRGYKSGQ
+624 ATILDKRGYKSSQ
-637 GHRIDRRTVVGITHK
+637 GNRFDRNVIKSITYN
-652 YKLKTRYARLR
+652 YKLKTRFARLR
-663 ATGKLRVNEV
+663 ATGKLTADEV
-673 AGLLG
+673 ASLLG
-678 VTVATVRRWG
+678 VTAQTVRKWG
-688 KKGIIKTYP
+688 KEGTIKTYP
-697 YNDRNECLYEHPGVN
+697 YNDRNGCLYEHPGVN

-717 KRAQQA
+717 K
-723 ENN
+723 

>member
-1 MHTGKFK
+1 
-8 DEKLYANARFCTWS
+8 
-22 DIGNDKDHGQH
+22 
-33 YPMQHRGGAV
+33 
-43 MNMSQQVNQ
+43 MNMSHRTNQ

-76 ENTESTKRQY
+76 QNTESTKRQY
-86 ALRERAVALGWPVVQ
+86 ALRERAVALGWPLVQ

-125 MTEVSLGRVG
+125 MTEVSMGRVG

-158 CAITDTLILD
+158 CALTDTLILD
-168 EEGVYNPT
+168 EEGIYDPT

-214 LKTRLPTGFVYN
+214 LKTRLPTGFVYD

-237 QVQQSIRLFFD
+237 QVQQSVRLFFD

-271 CRMHLGPDK
+271 CRLHLGPDK
-280 GKLKWQRLTSA
+280 GKIKWQRLTSG

-311 RSRKNVDGSTTYF
+311 RSRKNVDGSTTHF
-324 QVPRDQWLVLLKDI
+324 VVPRDEWLVLIKDV
-338 HPGYITWEQYEENL
+338 HPGYITWDQYEENL

-358 AIAYNV
+358 AVAYNV
-364 IDRKTPP
+364 TDRKTPP
-371 REGSC
+371 REGPC
-376 LLQGLAVC
+376 LLQGLAIC

-397 QRKNRLKPVYLCQRN
+397 QKKGRIDPVYLCQRN

-418 NSCQYI
+418 SSCQYI
-424 PGAAIDEAI
+424 PGASIDEAI
-433 SKLLLASVTP
+433 SKLLLESVTP
-443 LTLEVALQVQ
+443 LTLDMALQVQ
-453 KELENRFYEADK
+453 KELENRFNEADK
-465 LRKQQ
+465 LRRQQ
-470 VQRAEYEANLARRR
+470 VERAQYEANIARRR

-495 ADTLEA
+495 ADSLEA
-501 EWNTK
+501 EWNEK
-506 LRHLQDA
+506 LRQLQDA
-513 NDYYETHRR
+513 SDYYEDHHQK
-522 RESEKLKKAQQQK
+522 ESEKLKKAQK
-535 VLKLTRD
+535 EEVLKLAKD
-542 FPAIWKNPKTPAR
+542 FPRLWKNSKTPVR

-561 RFLIE
+561 RFFIE
-566 DVTMI
+566 DVTII
-571 RGEDITLHVR
+571 RGEENITLHVR
-581 FKGGATKT
+581 FKGGAKKT
-589 LKLPLPLK
+589 LKLPPPLK
-597 GWQYNMTDP
+597 SWEHNLTDP
-606 KIVELVDEL
+606 KIVEIVDEL
-615 LIDHSYSQI
+615 MPDHTNSEI
-624 ATILNRRGYKSGQ
+624 AKILNERGYKSGQ
-637 GHRIDRRTVVGITHK
+637 GHRIDSRTVVGITHC

-663 ATGKLRVNEV
+663 AKGWLRPDEV
-673 AGLLG
+673 ADLLG
-678 VTVATVRRWG
+678 VSAMTVRRWG
-688 KKGIIKTYP
+688 KKRIIKTYV
-697 YNDRNECLYEHPGVN
+697 YNDRNGCLYEHPGIN

-717 KRAQQA
+717 KRA
-723 ENN
+723 

>member
-1 MHTGKFK
+1 
-8 DEKLYANARFCTWS
+8 
-22 DIGNDKDHGQH
+22 
-33 YPMQHRGGAV
+33 
-43 MNMSQQVNQ
+43 MSMPQQANQ

-86 ALRERAVALGWPVVQ
+86 ALRERAIALGWPVVQ
-101 IVTVD
+101 VITVD

-116 ADRKGFQKL
+116 ADRHGFQKL

-168 EEGVYNPT
+168 EEGIYNPT

-214 LKTRLPTGFVYN
+214 LKTRLPTGFVYD
-226 HNDKIIIDPDK
+226 HNDKTILDPDK
-237 QVQQSIRLFFD
+237 QVQQSVRMFFD

-311 RSRKNVDGSTTYF
+311 RCRKNVDGSTTYF
-324 QVPRDQWLVLLKDI
+324 TVPREEWLVLLKDV
-338 HPGYITWEQYEENL
+338 HPGYITWEQYETNL

-364 IDRKTPP
+364 IGRKTPP
-371 REGSC
+371 REGSS

-397 QRKNRLKPVYLCQRN
+397 QRKNRLEPVYLCQRH

-418 NSCQYI
+418 SSCQYI
-424 PGAAIDEAI
+424 PGAAIDKAI
-433 SKLLLASVTP
+433 SKLLLESVTP
-443 LTLEVALQVQ
+443 LSLEVALQVQ
-453 KELENRFYEADK
+453 KELENRFNEADK

-470 VQRAEYEANLARRR
+470 VERAEYEANLARRR

-501 EWNTK
+501 EWNET

-513 NDYYETHRR
+513 NDHYEKHRR
-522 RESEKLKKAQQQK
+522 RESEKLKNVQQQQ
-535 VLKLTRD
+535 VLKLTKN
-542 FPAIWKNPKTPAR
+542 FPQVWKNPRTPVR

-561 RFLIE
+561 RLLIE

-589 LKLPLPLK
+589 IKLPLPLK

-606 KIVELVDEL
+606 KIVEIVDEL
-615 LIDHSYSQI
+615 LSDHTYSQI
-624 ATILNRRGYKSGQ
+624 ATILNKKGLKSGQ
-637 GHRIDRRTVVGITHK
+637 GHRIDRNVVKGITHS

-663 ATGKLRVNEV
+663 ATGKLRVEEV
-673 AGLLG
+673 AKLLG
-678 VTVATVRRWG
+678 RTVATVRSYG

-697 YNDRNECLYEHPGVN
+697 YNDRNGYLYEHPGIN
-712 SPLMK
+712 SPLMRK
-717 KRAQQA
+717 KSK
-723 ENN
+723 NN

>member
-1 MHTGKFK
+1 
-8 DEKLYANARFCTWS
+8 
-22 DIGNDKDHGQH
+22 
-33 YPMQHRGGAV
+33 
-43 MNMSQQVNQ
+43 MNMSHRANQ

-86 ALRERAVALGWPVVQ
+86 ALREQAVALGWPMVQ
-101 IVTVD
+101 IVTID
-106 SDLGETATSV
+106 SDLGETAASV
-116 ADRKGFQKL
+116 ADRQGFQKL

-158 CAITDTLILD
+158 CALTGTLILD
-168 EEGVYNPT
+168 EEGIYDPT

-214 LKTRLPTGFVYN
+214 LKTRLPTGFVYD
-226 HNDKIIIDPDK
+226 HNDKVIIDPDK
-237 QVQQSIRLFFD
+237 QIQQSIRLFFD

-263 AKDDVKFP
+263 ATDDMKFP

-280 GKLKWQRLTSA
+280 GKVKWQRLTSG
-291 RALVILKNP
+291 RALSILNNP
-300 RYAGA
+300 RFAGA

-311 RSRKNVDGSTTYF
+311 RSRINVDGSTTYF
-324 QVPRDQWLVLLKDI
+324 QVPRDQWLVLIKDA
-338 HPGYITWEQYEENL
+338 HPGFITWQQYEENL
-352 RRIRQN
+352 QRMRQN
-358 AIAYNV
+358 AIAYNL
-364 IDRKTPP
+364 IGRKTPP
-371 REGSC
+371 REGPC
-376 LLQGLAVC
+376 LLQGLAIC

-397 QRKNRLKPVYLCQRN
+397 QRKGRIEPAYLCQRN

-418 NSCQYI
+418 SSCQYI
-424 PGAAIDEAI
+424 PGAGIDEAI
-433 SKLLLASVTP
+433 GNLLLESVTP

-453 KELENRFYEADK
+453 KELENRFNEADK

-501 EWNTK
+501 EWNEK
-506 LRHLQDA
+506 LRQLQDA
-513 NDYYETHRR
+513 IDYYEDHRQK
-522 RESEKLKKAQQQK
+522 ESEKLKSAQK
-535 VLKLTRD
+535 KEVLKLAKD
-542 FPAIWKNPKTPAR
+542 FPRLWKNPRTPAR

-571 RGEDITLHVR
+571 RGEERITLHIR
-581 FKGGATKT
+581 FKGGAKKT
-589 LKLPLPLK
+589 LMLPPPLK
-597 GWQYNMTDP
+597 GWQYNATDP
-606 KIVELVDEL
+606 KIVQMVDEL
-615 LIDHSYSQI
+615 LTDHNYAEI
-624 ATILNRRGYKSGQ
+624 ATILDKRGYKSSQ
-637 GHRIDRRTVVGITHK
+637 GNRFDRNVVKSITYK
-652 YKLKTRYARLR
+652 YKLKTRFARLR
-663 ATGKLRVNEV
+663 ATGKLTADEV
-673 AGLLG
+673 ASLLG
-678 VTVATVRRWG
+678 VTAQTVRKWG
-688 KKGIIKTYP
+688 KEGTIKTYP
-697 YNDRNECLYEHPGVN
+697 YNDRNGCLYEHPGVN

-717 KRAQQA
+717 K
-723 ENN
+723 

>member
-1 MHTGKFK
+1 
-8 DEKLYANARFCTWS
+8 
-22 DIGNDKDHGQH
+22 
-33 YPMQHRGGAV
+33 
-43 MNMSQQVNQ
+43 MNMAHQ

-86 ALRERAVALGWPVVQ
+86 ALREQAIALGWQVVQ

-116 ADRKGFQKL
+116 ADRQGFQKL

-150 DWARLLEI
+150 DWARLVEI
-158 CAITDTLILD
+158 CGITDTLILD

-214 LKTRLPTGFVYN
+214 LKTRLPTGFVYD
-226 HNDKIIIDPDK
+226 HNDKVIIDPDK
-237 QVQQSIRLFFD
+237 QIQQSLRLFFD

-263 AKDDVKFP
+263 ATDDMKFP
-271 CRMHLGPDK
+271 CRMHFGPDK
-280 GKLKWQRLTSA
+280 GKVKWQRLTSG
-291 RALVILKNP
+291 RALSILNNP
-300 RYAGA
+300 RFSGA

-311 RSRKNVDGSTTYF
+311 RSRKNVDGSTTFF
-324 QVPRDQWLVLLKDI
+324 QVPRDQWLVLIKDA
-338 HPGYITWEQYEENL
+338 HPGFITWQQYEENL
-352 RRIRQN
+352 QRMRQN
-358 AIAYNV
+358 AIAYNL
-364 IDRKTPP
+364 IGRKTPP
-371 REGSC
+371 REGPC
-376 LLQGLAVC
+376 LLQGLAIC

-397 QRKNRLKPVYLCQRN
+397 QRKGRIEPAYLCQRN

-418 NSCQYI
+418 SSCQYI
-424 PGAAIDEAI
+424 PGAGIDEAI
-433 SKLLLASVTP
+433 SNLLLESVMP

-453 KELENRFYEADK
+453 QEMENRFKEADK

-470 VQRAEYEANLARRR
+470 VERAEYEANLARRR

-501 EWNTK
+501 EWNEK

-513 NDYYETHRR
+513 NDYYEDHRQK
-522 RESEKLKKAQQQK
+522 ESEKLKSAQK
-535 VLKLTRD
+535 KEVLKLAKD
-542 FPAIWKNPKTPAR
+542 FPRLWKNPRTPAR

-566 DVTMI
+566 DVTMN
-571 RGEDITLHVR
+571 RGEENITLHVR
-581 FKGGATKT
+581 FKGGAKKT
-589 LKLPLPLK
+589 LTLPPPLK
-597 GWQYNMTDP
+597 GWQYNATDP
-606 KIVELVDEL
+606 KIVQMVDEL
-615 LIDHSYSQI
+615 LTDHNYAEI
-624 ATILNRRGYKSGQ
+624 ATILDKRGYKSSQ
-637 GHRIDRRTVVGITHK
+637 GNRFDRNVVKSITYK
-652 YKLKTRYARLR
+652 YKLKTRFARLR
-663 ATGKLRVNEV
+663 ATGKLTADEV
-673 AGLLG
+673 ASLLG
-678 VTVATVRRWG
+678 VTAQTVRKWG
-688 KKGIIKTYP
+688 KEGTIKTYP
-697 YNDRNECLYEHPGVN
+697 YNDRNGCLYEHPGVN

-717 KRAQQA
+717 K
-723 ENN
+723 

>member
-1 MHTGKFK
+1 
-8 DEKLYANARFCTWS
+8 
-22 DIGNDKDHGQH
+22 
-33 YPMQHRGGAV
+33 
-43 MNMSQQVNQ
+43 MNMSQDVNQ

-86 ALRERAVALGWPVVQ
+86 ALRERAIALGWPVVQ

-116 ADRKGFQKL
+116 ADRQGFQKL

-168 EEGVYNPT
+168 EEGIYNPT

-214 LKTRLPTGFVYN
+214 LRTRLPTGFVYD
-226 HNDKIIIDPDK
+226 HNGKIIIDPDK

-271 CRMHLGPDK
+271 CRLHFGPDK
-280 GKLKWQRLTSA
+280 GELKWQRLTSG
-291 RALVILKNP
+291 RAQVILKNP

-305 YYYGRQ
+305 YYYGQQ
-311 RSRKNVDGSTTYF
+311 RSQKNVDGSTTYF
-324 QVPRDQWLVLLKDI
+324 QVPRDQWLVLIKDA

-352 RRIRQN
+352 RRLRQN

-364 IDRKTPP
+364 VDRKTPP
-371 REGSC
+371 REGPC
-376 LLQGLAVC
+376 LLQGLAIC

-397 QRKNRLKPVYLCQRN
+397 QRKGRIDPVYLCQRH

-418 NSCQYI
+418 SSCQYI
-424 PGAAIDEAI
+424 PGASIDEAI
-433 SKLLLASVTP
+433 SKLLLESITP
-443 LTLEVALQVQ
+443 LTLEVALEVQ
-453 KELENRFYEADK
+453 KELENRFNEADK

-470 VQRAEYEANLARRR
+470 VVRAEYEANLARRR

-501 EWNTK
+501 EWNEK

-522 RESEKLKKAQQQK
+522 LESEKLKKAQQK
-535 VLKLTRD
+535 EVLQLAKD
-542 FPAIWKNPKTPAR
+542 FPRLWKNPRTPVR

-571 RGEDITLHVR
+571 RAEDITLHIR

-589 LKLPLPLK
+589 LNLPLPLK
-597 GWQYNMTDP
+597 GWEYNLTDP
-606 KIVELVDEL
+606 KIVEIVDEL
-615 LIDHSYSQI
+615 LSDHSYSEI
-624 ATILNRRGYKSGQ
+624 ATILDERGYKSGQ

-663 ATGKLRVNEV
+663 ATGKLTVDEV
-673 AGLLG
+673 ASLLG

-688 KKGIIKTYP
+688 KTGIIKTYP
-697 YNDRNECLYEHPGVN
+697 YNDRNGCLYEHPGVN

-717 KRAQQA
+717 KRAQAA
-723 ENN
+723 ENK

>member
-1 MHTGKFK
+1 
-8 DEKLYANARFCTWS
+8 
-22 DIGNDKDHGQH
+22 
-33 YPMQHRGGAV
+33 
-43 MNMSQQVNQ
+43 MNMSQRVNQ

-86 ALRERAVALGWPVVQ
+86 ALRERAMALGWPAVR

-106 SDLGETATSV
+106 SDLGESAASV

-125 MTEVSLGRVG
+125 MTELSLGRVG

-168 EEGVYNPT
+168 EEGIYDAT

-203 GGILSKARRGE
+203 GGILSKAGRGDF
-214 LKTRLPTGFVYN
+214 KTRLATGFLHD
-226 HNDKIIIDPDK
+226 HNDKIIIDPDQ
-237 QVQQSIRLFFD
+237 QVQQSIRLLFD

-271 CRMHLGPDK
+271 CRIYSGLDK
-280 GKLKWQRLTSA
+280 GELKWQRLTSG
-291 RALVILKNP
+291 RAQSILKNP

-305 YYYGRQ
+305 YYYGRR
-311 RSRKNVDGSTTYF
+311 RSRKKVDGSTAYF
-324 QVPRDQWLVLLKDI
+324 HVPMDEWLVLIKDA

-352 RRIRQN
+352 RRLRQN
-358 AIAYNV
+358 AIAYNA

-371 REGSC
+371 REGPC

-397 QRKNRLKPVYLCQRN
+397 RRKGRIEPAYLCQRN
-412 RIERWE
+412 RVERWE

-424 PGAAIDEAI
+424 PGVAVDDAID
-433 SKLLLASVTP
+433 KLLLESVTP
-443 LTLEVALQVQ
+443 LTLEVALEVQ
-453 KELENRFYEADK
+453 KELENRFNEADK
-465 LRKQQ
+465 LRRQE
-470 VQRAEYEANLARRR
+470 VERVEYEANLARRR

-501 EWNTK
+501 EWNEK
-506 LRHLQDA
+506 LGHLQDA
-513 NDYYETHRR
+513 ADCYEKNRQL
-522 RESEKLKKAQQQK
+522 ESEKLKMTQQRE
-535 VLKLTRD
+535 VLKLSKD
-542 FPAIWKNPKTPAR
+542 FPKLWKNPRTPAR

-571 RGEDITLHVR
+571 KAHDITLHVR
-581 FKGGATKT
+581 FKGGAEKT

-597 GWQYNMTDP
+597 GWQYNATDE
-606 KIVELVDEL
+606 KIVGIVDEL
-615 LIDHSYSQI
+615 LNDHTNSEI
-624 ATILNRRGYKSGQ
+624 AALLDERGYKTGQ
-637 GHRIDRRTVVGITHK
+637 GYRITGRSIIGITRN
-652 YKLKTRYARLR
+652 YKLRTRYARLR
-663 ATGKLRVNEV
+663 SAGKLRQNE
-673 AGLLG
+673 AANLLG
-678 VTVATVRRWG
+678 VTAATVRKWG
-688 KKGIIKTYP
+688 KRGIIKTYP

-717 KRAQQA
+717 KIVMH
-723 ENN
+723 

>member
-1 MHTGKFK
+1 
-8 DEKLYANARFCTWS
+8 
-22 DIGNDKDHGQH
+22 
-33 YPMQHRGGAV
+33 
-43 MNMSQQVNQ
+43 MNMPRRVNQ

-86 ALRERAVALGWPVVQ
+86 ALRERAIALGWPVVQ

-116 ADRKGFQKL
+116 ADRQGFQKL
-125 MTEVSLGRVG
+125 MTEVSLGHVG

-214 LKTRLPTGFVYN
+214 LKTRLPTGFVYD

-237 QVQQSIRLFFD
+237 QVQQSLRLFFD

-271 CRMHLGPDK
+271 CRIHLGPDK
-280 GKLKWQRLTSA
+280 GNLKWQRLTSGRA
-291 RALVILKNP
+291 RVILKNP

-324 QVPRDQWLVLLKDI
+324 QVPRDEWLVLIKDV

-371 REGSC
+371 REGPC
-376 LLQGLAVC
+376 LLQGLAIC

-397 QRKNRLKPVYLCQRN
+397 QRKGRIDPVYLCQRH

-418 NSCQYI
+418 SSCQYI
-424 PGAAIDEAI
+424 PGASIDEAI
-433 SKLLLASVTP
+433 SKLLLESVTP
-443 LTLEVALQVQ
+443 LTFEVALQVQ
-453 KELENRFYEADK
+453 KELQNRFNEADK

-470 VQRAEYEANLARRR
+470 VVRAEYEANLARRR

-501 EWNTK
+501 EWNEK

-513 NDYYETHRR
+513 SDYYETHRR
-522 RESEKLKKAQQQK
+522 RESDKLKNAQQK
-535 VLKLTRD
+535 EVLKLAKD
-542 FPAIWKNPKTPAR
+542 FPKLWKNPRTPVR

-566 DVTMI
+566 NVTMI
-571 RGEDITLHVR
+571 RGENITLHVR

-589 LKLPLPLK
+589 LKIPLPLK
-597 GWQYNMTDP
+597 GWQYNLTDQ
-606 KIVELVDEL
+606 KIVEIVDEL
-615 LIDHSYSQI
+615 LPDHTYSEI
-624 ATILNRRGYKSGQ
+624 ATILDKRGYKSGQ
-637 GHRIDRRTVVGITHK
+637 GHRIDRNVVKGITHK
-652 YKLKTRYARLR
+652 YKLKTRFARLR
-663 ATGKLRVNEV
+663 ATGKLTVDEV
-673 AGLLG
+673 ASLLG
-678 VTVATVRRWG
+678 VTAATVRRWA
-688 KKGIIKTYP
+688 KKDIKKT
-697 YNDRNECLYEHPGVN
+697 
-712 SPLMK
+712 
-717 KRAQQA
+717 
-723 ENN
+723 

>member
-1 MHTGKFK
+1 
-8 DEKLYANARFCTWS
+8 
-22 DIGNDKDHGQH
+22 
-33 YPMQHRGGAV
+33 
-43 MNMSQQVNQ
+43 MNMSHKANQ

-86 ALRERAVALGWPVVQ
+86 ALREQALALGWPMVQ
-101 IVTVD
+101 IVTID
-106 SDLGETATSV
+106 SDLGETAASV
-116 ADRKGFQKL
+116 ADRQGFQKL
-125 MTEVSLGRVG
+125 MTEVSMGRVG

-168 EEGVYNPT
+168 EEGIYNPT

-214 LKTRLPTGFVYN
+214 LKTRLPTGFVYD
-226 HNDKIIIDPDK
+226 HNDKVIIDPDK
-237 QVQQSIRLFFD
+237 QIQQSIRLFFD

-263 AKDDVKFP
+263 ATDDMKFP
-271 CRMHLGPDK
+271 CRIHLGPDK
-280 GKLKWQRLTSA
+280 GKVKWQRLTSG
-291 RALVILKNP
+291 RALSILNNP
-300 RYAGA
+300 RFAGA

-324 QVPRDQWLVLLKDI
+324 QVPRDQWLVLIKDV
-338 HPGYITWEQYEENL
+338 HPGYITWQQYEENL
-352 RRIRQN
+352 QRMRQN
-358 AIAYNV
+358 AIAYNL
-364 IDRKTPP
+364 IGRKTPP
-371 REGSC
+371 REGPC
-376 LLQGLAVC
+376 LLQGLAIC

-397 QRKNRLKPVYLCQRN
+397 QRKGRIEPAYLCQRN

-418 NSCQYI
+418 SSCQYI
-424 PGAAIDEAI
+424 PGAGIDEAI
-433 SKLLLASVTP
+433 SKLLLESVTP

-453 KELENRFYEADK
+453 KELENRFNEADK

-484 FMQVDPDNRLV
+484 FMKVDPDNRLV

-501 EWNTK
+501 EWNEK

-513 NDYYETHRR
+513 IDYYEDHRQK
-522 RESEKLKKAQQQK
+522 ESEKLKSAQK
-535 VLKLTRD
+535 KEVLKLAKD
-542 FPAIWKNPKTPAR
+542 FPRLWKNPRTPAR

-571 RGEDITLHVR
+571 RGEENITLHIR
-581 FKGGATKT
+581 FKGGSKKT
-589 LKLPLPLK
+589 LTLPPPLK
-597 GWQYNMTDP
+597 GWQYNATDP
-606 KIVELVDEL
+606 KIVQMVDEL
-615 LIDHSYSQI
+615 LTDHNYAEI
-624 ATILNRRGYKSGQ
+624 ATILDKRGYKSSQ
-637 GHRIDRRTVVGITHK
+637 GNRFDRNVVKSITYN
-652 YKLKTRYARLR
+652 YKLKTRFARLR
-663 ATGKLRVNEV
+663 ATGKLTADEV
-673 AGLLG
+673 ASLLG
-678 VTVATVRRWG
+678 VTAQTVRKWG
-688 KKGIIKTYP
+688 KEGTIKTYP
-697 YNDRNECLYEHPGVN
+697 YNDRNGCLYEHPGVN

-717 KRAQQA
+717 K
-723 ENN
+723 